1 MLFCFFGVI
10 VILINVLIKYM
21 FMFCRNCIDEGYG
34 LCKLFFICKF
44 FSNNNFMYFFFWNFC
59 FYFGYT

>member
-1 MLFCFFGVI
+1 
-10 VILINVLIKYM
+10 
-21 FMFCRNCIDEGYG
+21 MFCRNCIDEGYG

-59 FYFGYT
+59 FYFGYTKNNYVDIWKFNFWYFYLSLIW